1 MFSLYSTGISI
12 LRGIFAQAQGTVAAI
27 AGGGQFQLS
36 GTEAPA
42 VSRLMRHRFRYGTIG
57 IWIALLAPVLIE
69 ISGFRT
75 AHLWSQEIWYLPQ
88 NKHRFESY
96 ILAFAVISGGF
107 TLFLQRYFLPFLL
120 SALLLC
126 SVVAVGPRPV
136 GTVLFFLFS
145 ATILGKLAFG
155 RWIEGPLACMG
166 GIAIWIVAMTCA
178 ARFPIHYPAT
188 YLVAL
193 AVPVAFAYPLSRQLA
208 SQWINLF
215 QPKWRPSTAEFVGF
229 ALLAL
234 VLGADW
240 LMVLE
245 PEVSTDGLAMHMAI
259 ASNMAIH
266 HAFTIDFRQFIWALM
281 PMGADWCYSVVYML
295 GGEYAARL
303 LNFAMLG
310 TIGLLLYSVAR
321 RFVSNAVALLMVFL
335 FLSTPMVLFVTGS
348 LLVENFVAA
357 MTLAAAVAL
366 WKFHEEGATP
376 VLILA
381 AMLLGTAAEI
391 KFGAVALVILILPFF
406 FVAIR
411 RNRRRLRQGTWVH
424 VCAIIVLLAI
434 AAAPYAYAYWRS
446 GNPIFPFQNARFHS
460 PYVGNEI
467 QNGIFHPPFTWR
479 TPVLLTF
486 RTSRYYQGQNG
497 SFGLQYFL
505 FLPLTLAS
513 LFWKQSFVGS
523 FCTVI
528 GVGGAVVLL
537 ATVPDAR
544 YLYPVLPFLTL
555 GATMALSGLQ
565 IERRRIFQ
573 AGIVAA
579 AAAGLWNT
587 YYFPSADWYH
597 RDFYSSPLFSAAGR
611 QSYLSAHAPVR
622 ELIAYV
628 NRVAPSEAVA
638 LTDSSSIAGLIPP
651 AYTDNWHDYQFW
663 KRVQASEAPEFFYQ
677 ELVRLGVR
685 RLLVEANSSRPKAI
699 AELLTSCGQTEYS
712 VSDSSVVQLRPDC
725 LAVLQRIDAEPLRR
739 GRIDETDPR
748 MVFTGYWVRM
758 SNQPSAYRKTVAVS
772 DDPGGDVRF
781 NLEGRGFR
789 YTYTRAMNRGKA
801 EIVIDGERKATVD
814 LYNPANEWQTQST
827 IAGLAPGSH
836 RVAINVLR
844 QKDPAAN
851 GYFID
856 IDSIEPLP

>member
-1 MFSLYSTGISI
+1 MNTP
-12 LRGIFAQAQGTVAAI
+12 I
-27 AGGGQFQLS
+27 AGGQFQFS
-36 GTEAPA
+36 GAGGPA
-42 VSRLMRHRFRYGTIG
+42 VSRLMRHGFRYGTIG
-57 IWIALLAPVLIE
+57 IWIALLAPLLIE

-75 AHLWSQEIWYLPQ
+75 AHLWSQQIWFSPQ
-88 NKHRFESY
+88 GKHHFEYY
-96 ILAFAVISGGF
+96 ILAFAGISGGF
-107 TLFLQRYFLPFLL
+107 ALFARRYYLPFLL
-120 SALLLC
+120 STLVIC
-126 SVVAVGPRPV
+126 SVVAIGLRPV
-136 GTVLFFLFS
+136 GATLLFLFS
-145 ATILGKLAFG
+145 ATILGRLAFG
-155 RWIEGPLACMG
+155 RMIEGPLACMG
-166 GIAIWIVAMTCA
+166 GIAIWIAAMTCA
-178 ARFPIHYPAT
+178 VRFPIHYPAT

-193 AVPVAFAYPLSRQLA
+193 AVPAAVAYPLSRQLA
-208 SQWINLF
+208 SQWISLF
-215 QPKWRPSTAEFVGF
+215 RAKWRPSNAEFVGF
-229 ALLAL
+229 TLLAL

-240 LMVLE
+240 LTVLE

-259 ASNMAIH
+259 ASNVAIH

-310 TIGLLLYSVAR
+310 TIGLLLFGMAR

-335 FLSTPMVLFVTGS
+335 FVSTPMVLFVTGS

-357 MTLAAAVAL
+357 MVLAAAVAL
-366 WKFHEEGATP
+366 WKFDEEGAAP
-376 VLILA
+376 VLMLA
-381 AMLLGTAAEI
+381 AFLLGTAAEI
-391 KFGAVALVILILPFF
+391 KFGAVAVAVLMLPLF
-406 FVAIR
+406 FVAMR
-411 RNRRRLRQGTWVH
+411 RNRRRLGQGRWVQ
-424 VCAIIVLLAI
+424 VCAIVVLLAI

-446 GNPIFPFQNARFHS
+446 GNPIFPFENARFHS

-479 TPVLLTF
+479 TPVMLTF

-513 LFWKQSFVGS
+513 FFWMRSFVGVS
-523 FCTVI
+523 CAVI
-528 GVGGAVVLL
+528 GVGGALVLL

-555 GATMALSGLQ
+555 GATIALSGLQ
-565 IERRRIFQ
+565 TGPRRIFQ

-587 YYFPSADWYH
+587 YYFPTADWFH
-597 RDFYSSPLFSAAGR
+597 RDFYSAPLFSAAGR
-611 QSYLSAHAPVR
+611 QSYLREHAPVR

-628 NRVAPSEAVA
+628 NRVAPSEPVV

-651 AYTDNWHDYQFW
+651 VYSTNWHDYQLW
-663 KRVQASEAPEFFYQ
+663 KQVQASQAPEFFYR
-677 ELVRLGVR
+677 ELVHLGVR
-685 RLLVEANSSRPKAI
+685 RLLVEANSSRPKAV
-699 AELLTSCGQTEYS
+699 ADLLTRCGQTEYS
-712 VSDSSVVQLRPDC
+712 VSGSSVVQLRPDC
-725 LAVLQRIDAEPLRR
+725 LAVLQQVDAEPLRT

-748 MVFTGYWVRM
+748 MVFTGYWTRM
-758 SNQPSAYRKTVAVS
+758 RNQPSAYRNTIAVS
-772 DDPGGDVRF
+772 DDPGGGVKF

-789 YTYTRAMNRGKA
+789 YTYTRAMNRGRA
-801 EIVIDGERKATVD
+801 EIVIDGDRKAIVD
-814 LYNPANEWQTQST
+814 LYTPANGWQAQST
-827 IAGLAPGSH
+827 IAGLAPGAH
-836 RVAINVLR
+836 RVAINVLH
-844 QKDPAAN
+844 QKDAAAS

>member
-1 MFSLYSTGISI
+1 
-12 LRGIFAQAQGTVAAI
+12 
-27 AGGGQFQLS
+27 
-36 GTEAPA
+36 
-42 VSRLMRHRFRYGTIG
+42 
-57 IWIALLAPVLIE
+57 
-69 ISGFRT
+69 
-75 AHLWSQEIWYLPQ
+75 
-88 NKHRFESY
+88 
-96 ILAFAVISGGF
+96 
-107 TLFLQRYFLPFLL
+107 
-120 SALLLC
+120 
-126 SVVAVGPRPV
+126 
-136 GTVLFFLFS
+136 
-145 ATILGKLAFG
+145 
-155 RWIEGPLACMG
+155 
-166 GIAIWIVAMTCA
+166 
-178 ARFPIHYPAT
+178 
-188 YLVAL
+188 
-193 AVPVAFAYPLSRQLA
+193 
-208 SQWINLF
+208 
-215 QPKWRPSTAEFVGF
+215 
-229 ALLAL
+229 
-234 VLGADW
+234 
-240 LMVLE
+240 
-245 PEVSTDGLAMHMAI
+245 
-259 ASNMAIH
+259 
-266 HAFTIDFRQFIWALM
+266 
-281 PMGADWCYSVVYML
+281 
-295 GGEYAARL
+295 
-303 LNFAMLG
+303 
-310 TIGLLLYSVAR
+310 
-321 RFVSNAVALLMVFL
+321 
-335 FLSTPMVLFVTGS
+335 
-348 LLVENFVAA
+348 
-357 MTLAAAVAL
+357 
-366 WKFHEEGATP
+366 
-376 VLILA
+376 
-381 AMLLGTAAEI
+381 
-391 KFGAVALVILILPFF
+391 
-406 FVAIR
+406 
-411 RNRRRLRQGTWVH
+411 
-424 VCAIIVLLAI
+424 
-434 AAAPYAYAYWRS
+434 
-446 GNPIFPFQNARFHS
+446 
-460 PYVGNEI
+460 
-467 QNGIFHPPFTWR
+467 
-479 TPVLLTF
+479 
-486 RTSRYYQGQNG
+486 
-497 SFGLQYFL
+497 
-505 FLPLTLAS
+505 
-513 LFWKQSFVGS
+513 
-523 FCTVI
+523 
-528 GVGGAVVLL
+528 VVLL

-544 YLYPVLPFLTL
+544 YIYPVLPFLTL

-725 LAVLQRIDAEPLRR
+725 LAVLQRVDAEPLRR

-772 DDPGGDVRF
+772 DDPGGGVRF

>member
-1 MFSLYSTGISI
+1 MQRYRRAIPHYLDLFYWHFCDF
-12 LRGIFAQAQGTVAAI
+12 RQAQA
-27 AGGGQFQLS
+27 GGA
-36 GTEAPA
+36 E
-42 VSRLMRHRFRYGTIG
+42 VSWLMRHRFRYGTIA
-57 IWIALLAPVLIE
+57 IWVALLAPVLIE
-69 ISGFRT
+69 ISAFRT
-75 AHLWSQEIWYLPQ
+75 SHLWSQQIWFTPQ
-88 NKHRFESY
+88 SKHRFEYY
-96 ILAFAVISGGF
+96 ILAFTVISSGF
-107 TLFLQRYFLPFLL
+107 ALFARRYFLPFLVG
-120 SALLLC
+120 AVVLC
-126 SVVAVGPRPV
+126 SVAAIGLRPV
-136 GTVLFFLFS
+136 GAVLLFLFS
-145 ATILGKLAFG
+145 ATILGRLVFG
-155 RWIEGPLACMG
+155 RLLEGPLACMG
-166 GIAIWIVAMTCA
+166 GIAIWIVAMGCA
-178 ARFPIHYPAT
+178 VRFPIHYPAT

-208 SQWINLF
+208 SRWICLF
-215 QPKWRPSTAEFVGF
+215 QPKWRPSNAEFVGF

-234 VLGADW
+234 LLGANW

-310 TIGLLLYSVAR
+310 TIGLLLYGVAR
-321 RFVSNAVALLMVFL
+321 RFVLNAVALLMVFL
-335 FLSTPMVLFVTGS
+335 FLSTPMVLFVTGNM
-348 LLVENFVAA
+348 LVENFLAA

-366 WKFHEEGATP
+366 WKFDEEGATP

-381 AMLLGTAAEI
+381 AVLLGTAAEI
-391 KFGAVALVILILPFF
+391 KFGAVAVAVLMLPFF

-424 VCAIIVLLAI
+424 VCAIVVLLAI
-434 AAAPYAYAYWRS
+434 AAGPYAYAYWRS
-446 GNPIFPFQNARFHS
+446 GNPIFPFQNAKFHS

-513 LFWKQSFVGS
+513 LFWMRSFVGRS
-523 FCTVI
+523 CAVI

-555 GATMALSGLQ
+555 GATVALSGLQ
-565 IERRRIFQ
+565 AERRRIFQ
-573 AGIVAA
+573 AGILAA

-587 YYFPSADWYH
+587 YYFPTADWNH

-611 QSYLSAHAPVR
+611 QSYLREHAPVR

-628 NRVAPSEAVA
+628 NRVAPSDPVA
-638 LTDSSSIAGLIPP
+638 FTDSSSIAGLIPP
-651 AYTDNWHDYQFW
+651 VYTDNWHDYQFW
-663 KRVQASEAPEFFYQ
+663 KQVQTSQSPEFFYR
-677 ELVRLGVR
+677 ELVHLGVR
-685 RLLVEANSSRPKAI
+685 RLIVEANPSRATAI
-699 AELLTSCGQTEYS
+699 TELLTRCGQSEYS
-712 VSDSSVVQLRPDC
+712 VAGSSVVHLRPDC
-725 LAVLQRIDAEPLRR
+725 LAVLQQVDAEPLRK

-748 MVFTGYWVRM
+748 IVFTGNWIPM
-758 SNQPSAYRKTVAVS
+758 KNQPSAYRNTVAVS
-772 DDPGGDVRF
+772 DDPGGSVRF

-789 YTYTRAMNRGKA
+789 YTYTRSMNRGRA
-801 EIVIDGERKATVD
+801 EIVIDGDRKAILD
-814 LYNPANEWQTQST
+814 LYNPANGWQTQST
-827 IAGLAPGSH
+827 FAGLAPGSH
-836 RVAINVLR
+836 RVAINVLH
-844 QKDPAAN
+844 QKDPASS

>member
-1 MFSLYSTGISI
+1 M
-12 LRGIFAQAQGTVAAI
+12 
-27 AGGGQFQLS
+27 
-36 GTEAPA
+36 
-42 VSRLMRHRFRYGTIG
+42 
-57 IWIALLAPVLIE
+57 LAPLLIE

-75 AHLWSQEIWYLPQ
+75 AHLWSQEIWFSPQ
-88 NKHRFESY
+88 SKHRFEYY
-96 ILAFAVISGGF
+96 ILAFAVISSGF
-107 TLFLQRYFLPFLL
+107 ALFARRYFLPFLL
-120 SALLLC
+120 SALVLC

-136 GTVLFFLFS
+136 GAVLLFLFS
-145 ATILGKLAFG
+145 TTILGRLAFG
-155 RWIEGPLACMG
+155 RVLECPLACMG

-178 ARFPIHYPAT
+178 VRFPIHYPAT

-193 AVPVAFAYPLSRQLA
+193 AVPVVFAYPLSRQLA
-208 SQWINLF
+208 RQWLNLF
-215 QPKWRPSTAEFVGF
+215 QPKWRPANAEFVCF
-229 ALLAL
+229 TLMAL

-259 ASNMAIH
+259 ASNIAIH

-310 TIGLLLYSVAR
+310 TIGLLLFGVAR

-348 LLVENFVAA
+348 LLVENFLAA
-357 MTLAAAVAL
+357 MILAGAVAL
-366 WKFHEEGATP
+366 WKFDEQGATP

-381 AMLLGTAAEI
+381 AFLLGTSAEI
-391 KFGAVALVILILPFF
+391 KFGAVAILVVILPFVL
-406 FVAIR
+406 VAIR
-411 RNRRRLRQGTWVH
+411 RNRQRLRQGTWVH
-424 VCAIIVLLAI
+424 VGAIVVLLAI
-434 AAAPYAYAYWRS
+434 ATVPYAYAYWRS
-446 GNPIFPFQNARFHS
+446 GDPIFPFQNARFRS

-467 QNGIFHPPFTWR
+467 QNGLFHPPLNWR
-479 TPVLLTF
+479 TPVMLTF
-486 RTSRYYQGQNG
+486 RTSRFYQGQNG

-513 LFWKQSFVGS
+513 LFWRRSFVGT

-528 GVGGAVVLL
+528 GVGGVLVLL

-555 GATMALSGLQ
+555 AATVALSGLQ
-565 IERRRIFQ
+565 TSRRRIFQ

-611 QSYLSAHAPVR
+611 QSYLREHAPVR

-628 NRVAPSEAVA
+628 NRVAPSEPVA

-651 AYTDNWHDYQFW
+651 VYTDNWHDYQFW
-663 KRVQASEAPEFFYQ
+663 KQVQASQAPEFFYR
-677 ELVRLGVR
+677 ELVRLSVR
-685 RLLVEANSSRPKAI
+685 RLIVEANSSRPKAI
-699 AELLTSCGQTEYS
+699 ADLLTRCGQSEYS
-712 VSDSSVVQLRPDC
+712 VSGSSVVQLRPDC
-725 LAVLQRIDAEPLRR
+725 LAVLQRVDAEPLRS

-748 MVFTGYWVRM
+748 MVFTGYWIPM
-758 SNQPSAYRKTVAVS
+758 KNQPSAYRNTVAVS
-772 DDPGGDVRF
+772 DDPGGSVRF

-789 YTYTRAMNRGKA
+789 YTYTRAMNRGRA
-801 EIVIDGERKATVD
+801 EIVVDGDRKAIVD
-814 LYNPANEWQTQST
+814 LYNRDNGWQTQSAIT
-827 IAGLAPGSH
+827 GLAPGAH
-836 RVAINVLR
+836 RVAINVPR
-844 QKDPAAN
+844 QKDAAAS